1 VLLLCGSKGI
11 AVFLRRL
18 VYYFRSIFTL
28 LAGIVNWP
36 TLISTFIGLP
46 MRKPFT
52 IQLRPSGLRFRV
64 RGPMDIWIIKET
76 CLDRDYER
84 LSRPIQAGWRVIDIG
99 AGLGDFAIDAAQHGA
114 WVCAYEPFPESF
126 DLLKQ
131 NLSLNKIEKVLPI
144 AEAVSGRAGTLQ
156 LEMSGAAVQHKTT
169 TAAEDKCISVPAI
182 TLDKALSR
190 LNGFRCDLLK
200 MDCEGAEYDI
210 LTNADEAGWQR
221 IRQIV
226 MEYHDGVTEHSH
238 QDLIDFF
245 EKRGFKTR
253 CFPSQVHQHLGLL
266 HVILEYA
273 SS

>member
-1 VLLLCGSKGI
+1 MLV
-11 AVFLRRL
+11 RRL
-18 VYYFRSIFTL
+18 IYYFRSIFTL
-28 LAGIVNWP
+28 LTGITNWP
-36 TLISTFIGLP
+36 TVIAAFIGLP
-46 MRKPFT
+46 MSKPFV
-52 IQLRPSGLRFRV
+52 IQLRSSGLRFMV

-84 LSRPIQAGWRVIDIG
+84 LSGPILAGWHVIDIG
-99 AGLGDFAIDAAQHGA
+99 AGLGDFAIDAAQRGDLVH
-114 WVCAYEPFPESF
+114 AYEPFSESF

-131 NLSLNKIEKVLPI
+131 NLSLNKIENVLPI
-144 AEAVSGRAGTLQ
+144 ADAISGQAGILK

-169 TAAEDKCISVPAI
+169 SVSDERKTISVPTI

-190 LNGFRCDLLK
+190 LDGFRCDLLK
-200 MDCEGAEYDI
+200 IDCEGAEYDI
-210 LTNADEAGWQR
+210 LMKADEACWQR

-238 QDLIDFF
+238 QDLVSFF
-245 EKRGFKTR
+245 EQRSFKVR

-266 HVILEYA
+266 HILLEHT

>member
-1 VLLLCGSKGI
+1 ML
-11 AVFLRRL
+11 LRRFA
-18 VYYFRSIFTL
+18 YYVRSIFAL
-28 LAGIVNWP
+28 LFGITNWP
-36 TLISTFIGLP
+36 TVISAFIGLP
-46 MRKPFT
+46 MHKPFT
-52 IQLRPSGLRFRV
+52 IQLRPSGLRFNV
-64 RGPMDIWIIKET
+64 REPMDIWIIKET

-84 LSRPIQAGWRVIDIG
+84 LSGPIQPGWHIIDIG

-131 NLSLNKIEKVLPI
+131 NLSLNKIENVLPI

-169 TAAEDKCISVPAI
+169 SVRGERKTISVPAI

-210 LTNADEAGWQR
+210 LMMADESCWQR
-221 IRQIV
+221 IDQIV
-226 MEYHDGVTEHSH
+226 LEYHDGVSEHSH
-238 QDLIDFF
+238 QDLIDLF

-253 CFPSQVHQHLGLL
+253 CFPSHVRQHLGLL
-266 HVILEYA
+266 HVILERT